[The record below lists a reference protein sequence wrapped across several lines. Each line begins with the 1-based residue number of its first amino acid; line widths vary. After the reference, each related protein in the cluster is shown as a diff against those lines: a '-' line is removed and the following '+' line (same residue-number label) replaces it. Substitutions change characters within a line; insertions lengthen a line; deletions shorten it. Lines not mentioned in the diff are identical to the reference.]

1 MQPVPSSR
9 KRGVA
14 KSAFGAGGAAVRSAL
29 AQVSVDLVSLQ
40 HQISVQDRRAKWRR
54 QKNATDLLNRVTRR
68 PWTIAAVLSCLSQRT
83 SRETPR
89 MYVLWTLLRQRV
101 RDRDG
106 CIGDISEEGIDER
119 IEDILS
125 GAESVEIEAMVLDP
139 NSRFHF
145 LAAKWW
151 AEFKTYLWLIE
162 CNKAGASPS
171 SSDMFGRF
179 QTEFPTTSKSHVYTD
194 FIRRIE
200 NAGRQEKRW
209 SQTFRKRWQLSFSEL
224 PRTTPLSDE
233 QLSERVFD

>member
-1 MQPVPSSR
+1 M
-9 KRGVA
+9 
-14 KSAFGAGGAAVRSAL
+14 RSAL

-145 LAAKWW
+145 WQR
-151 AEFKTYLWLIE
+151 
-162 CNKAGASPS
+162 NGGPS
-171 SSDMFGRF
+171 SRLICGSLNATKRARAHQVAICLDGFKRS
-179 QTEFPTTSKSHVYTD
+179 FPRHQRAMCTRISFVASKTPAGK
-194 FIRRIE
+194 RRNGLRHFE
-200 NAGRQEKRW
+200 NVG
-209 SQTFRKRWQLSFSEL
+209 S
-224 PRTTPLSDE
+224 
-233 QLSERVFD
+233 